1 MTEAEKLFARL
12 KRLEEKLLSLNEKRI
27 ILKSSAGAKGLCT
40 ERNNKGKVN
49 VKVDFTDSV
58 NAYINLENKMI
69 PELKFE
75 IEKIKNKIKEHLEKI
90 DEREAVILEKRYLE
104 NKNFKTIAEEENLS
118 LSSVYRIKEKAM
130 DNLSRQLHLTKGK
143 K

>member
-75 IEKIKNKIKEHLEKI
+75 IEKLKNEIKEHLEKI

-130 DNLSRQLHLTKGK
+130 DNLSQQLHLTKGK